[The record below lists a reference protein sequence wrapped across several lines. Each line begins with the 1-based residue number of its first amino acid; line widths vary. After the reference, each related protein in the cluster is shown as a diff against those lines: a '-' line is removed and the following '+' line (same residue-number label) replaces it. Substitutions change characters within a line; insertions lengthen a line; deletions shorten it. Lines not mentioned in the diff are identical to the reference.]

1 MDALQQGIVTLIRG
15 SLTGEQL
22 ALPERFDLETAYSQI
37 VRHGIV
43 ALAYDG
49 AVKCGVDKKLPVMQK
64 LFHGYCRC
72 LQRSEAQLRAIERI
86 CVAFD
91 EAGIDY
97 MPLKGCNLKMLY
109 PKPELRVMGDADILV
124 RTAQY
129 IQIRPVMQVL
139 GYEEQLESNHELIW
153 NSRDLHLELHKRLI
167 PSYNEDYYRYFGDGW
182 RLAKRQKGTRYA
194 MTQED
199 EYIYIFTHFAKHYR
213 DGGIGCRHVTDLW
226 VYRRACS
233 QMDEQY
239 IAAELDK
246 LQLLEFERNIRRLT
260 EVWFEDRGSDE
271 KTDFIADFIFRS
283 GSWGSAEAHT
293 VSAGVKSASEAG
305 SVTGG
310 RARRV
315 LQAAFPSAEALQNRY
330 PVLRKYPALLP
341 AIWPVRMITAALF
354 RRDNIRKQRETI
366 ACATVEKIE
375 SYQQALNY
383 VGLDFHFR
391 ED

>member
-1 MDALQQGIVTLIRG
+1 MDGLQRGIVTLIRS

-22 ALPERFDLETAYSQI
+22 VLPQGFDLEAAYSQI

-49 AVKCGVDKKLPVMQK
+49 AVKCGVDKKLPIMQK

-72 LQRSEAQLRAIERI
+72 LQRSEAQLRAVGDI
-86 CVAFD
+86 CAAFD
-91 EAGIDY
+91 GANVDY
-97 MPLKGCNLKMLY
+97 MLLKGCNLKELY
-109 PKPELRVMGDADILV
+109 PKPELRVMDDADILI

-129 IQIRPVMQVL
+129 DQIRPIMQAL
-139 GYEEQLESNHELIW
+139 GYEGQLESNHELIW

-182 RLAKRQKGTRYA
+182 QLAKRREGTRYA

-199 EYIYIFTHFAKHYR
+199 EYIYIFTHFSKHYR

-226 VYRRACS
+226 VYRQACL

-239 IAAELDK
+239 IATELDK
-246 LQLLEFERNIRRLT
+246 LHLLEFERNIHKLT
-260 EVWFEDRGSDE
+260 EVWFEDREPDE
-271 KTDFIADFIFRS
+271 KTDFIADVILRS

-293 VSAGVKSASEAG
+293 VSAGAKNASAAG
-305 SVTGG
+305 SVVGG

-330 PVLRKYPALLP
+330 LVLRKYPALLP
-341 AIWPVRMITAALF
+341 AIWPVRMITATLF

-366 ACATVEKIE
+366 ACATAEKIE